1 MKNPLSC
8 LFPGQNPS
16 SPEPALPL
24 NLDRLEND
32 IRRLQEDHEADL
44 ENQRRMLVGKVMLA
58 HAQTQP
64 DLNAYLRALLDH
76 FLEKDEDRALFG
88 LPSRKIPFTYLDP
101 SLGGWVLLEA
111 AFHGQGRCKK
121 PLSE

>member
-8 LFPGQNPS
+8 LFPGGTPS

-24 NLDRLEND
+24 NLDRLESD
-32 IRRLQEDHEADL
+32 IRRLQENHEADL
-44 ENQRRMLVGKVMLA
+44 ENHRRMLVGKVMLA

-88 LPSRKIPFTYLDP
+88 LPPREIPLVYVDP
-101 SLGGWVLLEA
+101 SLGGWVPVQATLN
-111 AFHGQGRCKK
+111 GRVRWKR

>member
-1 MKNPLSC
+1 MKETLSRLIEC
-8 LFPGQNPS
+8 LQTPKESVP
-16 SPEPALPL
+16 PL
-24 NLDRLEND
+24 NLERLEND
-32 IRRLQEDHEADL
+32 IRRLHEDHEADL
-44 ENQRRMLVGKVMLA
+44 ENHRRMLVGKVMLA

-76 FLEKDEDRALFG
+76 FLEKDEERALFG
-88 LPSRKIPFTYLDP
+88 LPTRKIPFTYLDP